1 MKKIKRV
8 LAVLLALILALG
20 TVASLAETVPTADPL
35 TLDDLDRLNGGAAR
49 VTARDGRVTFVDGTC
64 TDGPVND
71 MNAARAVM
79 DARFSFFVT
88 LASAAA
94 LDCW

>member
-20 TVASLAETVPTADPL
+20 TVASLAETLPTAVQL
-35 TLDDLDRLNGGAAR
+35 TLDDLDRLNGGSAR
-49 VTARDGRVTFVDGTC
+49 VMTRDGRVIFVDGTC

-71 MNAARAVM
+71 MNAATEVVNAMIPLMGGDDRTG
-79 DARFSFFVT
+79 FEP
-88 LASAAA
+88 
-94 LDCW
+94 